1 MGHVKDVGMS
11 SIMVGFPTVHI
22 HLRSSEKNPNFSVAV
37 MSPNFKYPNGAQ
49 TWISTF
55 HSGSY
60 GKFPEKTTL
69 SYIYPIDIP
78 EISHNNQY
86 PQKNY

>member
-1 MGHVKDVGMS
+1 MDYQTISSMVLMGHVKDVGMS

-49 TWISTF
+49 T
-55 HSGSY
+55 
-60 GKFPEKTTL
+60 
-69 SYIYPIDIP
+69 
-78 EISHNNQY
+78 
-86 PQKNY
+86 